1 MGKWSFSCRINLD
14 QAAYFKELLA
24 DFSVRSIANGYLA
37 EIEIDEEHPSDDG
50 YADAVV
56 TLFMDEETIAENR
69 GAKRGPKFKPTKITV
84 EEMVRLKESGM
95 SPKEI
100 AGLAGI
106 GVATYFRRMAAYRD
120 ARY

>member
-56 TLFMDEETIAENR
+56 TLFHRCAKERGEERQVFLHRQVLIQRELTRHIAH
-69 GAKRGPKFKPTKITV
+69 ALPHLPHLLHHI
-84 EEMVRLKESGM
+84 ESVHCRR
-95 SPKEI
+95 PR
-100 AGLAGI
+100 
-106 GVATYFRRMAAYRD
+106 FRQQQ
-120 ARY
+120 